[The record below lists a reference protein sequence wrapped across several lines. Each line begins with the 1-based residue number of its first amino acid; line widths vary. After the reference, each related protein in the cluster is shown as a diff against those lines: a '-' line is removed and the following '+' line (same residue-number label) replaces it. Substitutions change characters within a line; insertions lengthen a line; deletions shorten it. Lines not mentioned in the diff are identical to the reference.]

1 MKNANFSVNKKSSR
15 IHLSSSE
22 FNEKKELNKY
32 ISKNIIS
39 NRKSFITVLLKL
51 IKESQAFH
59 LTENSHKDS
68 YEFFLKNSFDQT
80 KNNLIELKNK
90 LILIQTEKNK
100 ELINVKNEIN
110 NRKEKLYDLK
120 KFNGIQK
127 DIHELKNMNFQYE
140 NEIKKLD
147 NLIEHKNKSLFLSK
161 SYECFLEMFNER
173 FYLDFQNE
181 EEIDRI
187 YIEKKEN
194 SINKKIYKRNEIFLI
209 EQNIEKIKTKINNL
223 KYKIYEKG
231 KYINSPNIINE
242 DAKQFSIS
250 ELNEKIYETRPHI
263 KKKINCKFTLYSY
276 NNKLNSC

>member
-1 MKNANFSVNKKSSR
+1 MKN
-15 IHLSSSE
+15 
-22 FNEKKELNKY
+22 Y
-32 ISKNIIS
+32 
-39 NRKSFITVLLKL
+39 
-51 IKESQAFH
+51 
-59 LTENSHKDS
+59 
-68 YEFFLKNSFDQT
+68 FDQT

-90 LILIQTEKNK
+90 LILIQTEKYK

-147 NLIEHKNKSLFLSK
+147 NLIEHKNKSLFLAR
-161 SYECFLEMFNER
+161 SYDCFLEMFNER
-173 FYLDFQNE
+173 FYLDFQND